1 MFALFA
7 HLKHWAPFH
16 IDALGLV
23 TILGADQMDLV
34 LGRLAKPGF
43 SSLLPLLGVYKI
55 ADNSIV
61 KPLSGFTLYN
71 ISDGILAT
79 DVTGWFTRWL
89 LCQDLTFTSS
99 TLIISVN
106 NDTASKSR
114 LGRFQQ
120 SITGIIA
127 MCALLLVVV
136 LTNDWWGLA
145 NWAAM
150 AISVIVRRAVI
161 DQNLAALDL
170 ATSKS
175 NIRANES
182 VKVLLSLPT
191 GNIITIKVPR
201 GVVLHCLLTTPVP
214 PNRQWYNFI
223 RMVGWAGFGIHMVA
237 LGMSALINQILA
249 VTVLLVS
256 TIVVAQRFGDDDSCI
271 ASRLYIQ
278 REDFIGP
285 DFRAAAMARM
295 DLSKTEE
302 ENMLAW
308 SLFPQKSNKDW
319 WQKYRVCQ
327 GSVDRRAF
335 RYWDQVLATPFAAPS
350 TIAPQ
355 DSVDVQNP
363 RP

>member
-1 MFALFA
+1 MFAILA

-16 IDALGLV
+16 IDALGIV

-34 LGRLAKPGF
+34 LGRLAKAGF
-43 SSLLPLLGVYKI
+43 SGLLPLLGAYKI

-61 KPLSGFTLYN
+61 KPISGFTLYN
-71 ISDGILAT
+71 VSDGILAT

-99 TLIISVN
+99 TLSISVN
-106 NDTASKSR
+106 NDTVSKSW
-114 LGRFQQ
+114 LCGLQQ
-120 SITGIIA
+120 SITGSIA
-127 MCALLLVVV
+127 MFTLLLVAV
-136 LTNDWWGLA
+136 LTDDWWGLA

-150 AISVIVRRAVI
+150 AISVVVRRAI
-161 DQNLAALDL
+161 IGQNLAALDL

-191 GNIITIKVPR
+191 GNIVTIKVPR

-214 PNRQWYNFI
+214 PNPQWYNSM
-223 RMVGWAGFGIHMVA
+223 RMLGWTGFGIHMVA

-256 TIVVAQRFGDDDSCI
+256 TIVVARRIGDDDSCI
-271 ASRLYIQ
+271 ASCLHIQ

-319 WQKYRVCQ
+319 WEKYRVCQ
-327 GSVDRRAF
+327 ASVDRGAF
-335 RYWDQVLATPFAAPS
+335 RHWDQVLATPFAMTAPS
-350 TIAPQ
+350 TTAPQ
-355 DSVDVQNP
+355 DSSPQ
-363 RP
+363 